1 MRQSPILLVG
11 LLVALL
17 TGCVAKTRSPRWE
30 ASELRRVSREAR
42 QSSLPSPAG
51 SHESAPAVPHTPGGS
66 VAWAVDERQTSAALA
81 TILRTVAA
89 QNPMVEAA
97 GRRWV
102 AATYKR
108 PQMVALPDPKLAYT
122 YFVRQMAREEEQW
135 ELSLSQEIPYPGKL
149 LIAGKIADK
158 EAEVAYVRYQM
169 ALRNAFAEA
178 KEVYFEIYYLDRAR
192 QITAEIEQLYV
203 RYAALA
209 VGGTE
214 VAQPK
219 LPERFRAESQRTQLG
234 YDLVLLQEMRV
245 AEMERLRA
253 VAGMPKDWN
262 ISQLPDL
269 AEPLAFNQPL
279 EALQEQAEHF
289 NQELAAAGIE
299 VERAQYQTQLAR
311 RAPIP
316 DVMLGASYMR
326 TGDVRAGP
334 DPTRDPITVG
344 IGVSIPLWL
353 DKYKA
358 MLREAQEAARAAV
371 AEQGAQQLQIRADL
385 ARAYFS
391 LNNAARLVRLYRDML
406 IPQARQALRSA
417 EELYRKG
424 EANLAAVLE
433 TTATVHNFELARV
446 RATADFYQNVAR
458 IERVL
463 GTALDLQRSVGLDTG
478 KAAES
483 HPPAGSIQP
492 KTQAGETKP

>member
-1 MRQSPILLVG
+1 MMQ
-11 LLVALL
+11 
-17 TGCVAKTRSPRWE
+17 
-30 ASELRRVSREAR
+30 
-42 QSSLPSPAG
+42 
-51 SHESAPAVPHTPGGS
+51 TPGGS
-66 VAWAVDERQTSAALA
+66 GTLTGDERQTGVTFE
-81 TILRTVAA
+81 TILRAVAE

-97 GRRWV
+97 RRRWV

-108 PQMVALPDPKLAYT
+108 PQMVSLPDPKLEYR

-135 ELSLSQEIPYPGKL
+135 ELSLAQEIPYPDKL
-149 LIAGKIADK
+149 YIAGKIADK
-158 EAEVAYVRYQM
+158 EAEMAYVRYQM

-178 KEVYFEIYYLDRAR
+178 KEVYCEIYYIDRAR
-192 QITAEIEQLYV
+192 QITADVEQLYA

-209 VGGTE
+209 IGGTA

-219 LPERFRAESQRTQLG
+219 LPERFRAESQRAQLG

-245 AEMERLRA
+245 AEVERLRA
-253 VAGMPKDWN
+253 VAGMPKDW
-262 ISQLPDL
+262 QMAQVPDL
-269 AEPLAFNQPL
+269 AEPREFNQPL
-279 EALQEQAEHF
+279 EKLQEQAGQF

-311 RAPIP
+311 RAPLP

-344 IGVSIPLWL
+344 VGVSIPLWVG
-353 DKYKA
+353 KYKA
-358 MLREAQEAARAAV
+358 MLYEAQEAARAAA

-391 LNNAARLVRLYRDML
+391 LNNAARLVRLYRDTL

-458 IERVL
+458 VERVL
-463 GTALDLQRSVGLDTG
+463 GTALDLQQSSHTNAGTS
-478 KAAES
+478 AES
-483 HPPAGSIQP
+483 KLPAGGVP
-492 KTQAGETKP
+492 PRMQAEETKP